1 LTTPG
6 WLPHSAVHMPAE
18 TAIPEELLRAKLLAL
33 VDSIVDRMLACG
45 AVETGLLPLIA
56 GAAATIAVLDARQQ
70 SNETPRR

>member
-1 LTTPG
+1 
-6 WLPHSAVHMPAE
+6 MPAE
-18 TAIPEELLRAKLLAL
+18 TATPEESLRSALLAL

-45 AVETGLLPLIA
+45 AVEPGLLPLIA